1 MEAARIKKEVDG
13 REREGNSS
21 ARNFARR
28 CSYVFAQSSTTT
40 DRHNNERRLE
50 TSIYL
55 ELARPWSL
63 KMYEALR
70 VKIEKIFKKTDGM
83 GISRMDRFL
92 LWNGMENGTLD
103 ENR

>member
-1 MEAARIKKEVDG
+1 MVA
-13 REREGNSS
+13 
-21 ARNFARR
+21 
-28 CSYVFAQSSTTT
+28 
-40 DRHNNERRLE
+40 
-50 TSIYL
+50 
-55 ELARPWSL
+55 

>member
-1 MEAARIKKEVDG
+1 MEE
-13 REREGNSS
+13 REREIPPLAILPGDAVMYSHSHPPQPTGTTMNVSS
-21 ARNFARR
+21 RN
-28 CSYVFAQSSTTT
+28 V
-40 DRHNNERRLE
+40 
-50 TSIYL
+50 YL
-55 ELARPWSL
+55 SRTGPAMVA

-70 VKIEKIFKKTDGM
+70 VKIDIFKKTDGM